1 MHCEYASE
9 GAAVPHNWAM
19 LLVLSGSS
27 GAGKTTLA
35 RAVSGLIAGLH
46 VHELGEIADEPW
58 SRDRSGPWWRRD
70 LTERWL
76 QRAILLDE
84 SGEDLLLTEGV
95 LGEVLAAPSAEH
107 VSGIAACLIDCEDS
121 ERLRRIRA
129 RGETDAVE
137 LQHFVNWSVWL
148 RGHAA
153 DPQYW
158 ADPIRQDGDMS
169 WHWDRWE
176 RWTSGDP
183 RWSIFRIDTTHK
195 PVGRSADRLVA
206 WLEGQRA
213 LKAAGKLP
221 LSGRWWD

>member
-1 MHCEYASE
+1 MARHGENRD
-9 GAAVPHNWAM
+9 VFFI
-19 LLVLSGSS
+19 LSGSS
-27 GAGKTTLA
+27 ASGKTTLA
-35 RAVSGLIAGLH
+35 RALSARVQGLH
-46 VHELGEIADEPW
+46 VHELGEIADEQW

-95 LGEVLAAPSAEH
+95 LGEVLAAPSAEN
-107 VSGIAACLIDCEDS
+107 VSGIAACLIDCDDG
-121 ERLRRIRA
+121 ERLRRIRT

-158 ADPIRQDGDMS
+158 TGPIRQDGDTT
-169 WHWDRWE
+169 WHWARWE
-176 RWTSGDP
+176 RWTVGDP
-183 RWSIFRIDTTHK
+183 RWSVLRIDTTHE
-195 PVGRSADRLVA
+195 PVEHSTDRLVA
-206 WLEGQRA
+206 WLDEQRG
-213 LKAAGKLP
+213 LREAGTLP